1 MPDATEIET
10 HLTAL
15 FSEVRASAEAQ
26 EDEPLSIE
34 GLRQSANAHRQARR
48 RGTVFQSLVENAT
61 DAIFVSDLEGKQTYS
76 NRACCVLFGY
86 DYERQGM
93 EGMPLSGLCP
103 EENARAFTK
112 QVLRRA
118 REGGWS
124 GEARLKRNDGTL
136 FDAYLTI
143 SPVTDGGD
151 RLAGAGVIVRDIS
164 ERKASEREKVYQSR
178 AHQVHLIAEM
188 AQEIT
193 AATNLGELYRRTVDV
208 VKERLGYYHVQLFR
222 PDPDSDGLILV
233 AACGQAAEV
242 GIDRRLIGAK
252 GSVVMAA
259 ASGQPILTPD
269 ARANPQWTTRL
280 DWPQVAG
287 ELAVPIKARGQV
299 LGVLDVL
306 SDTAGVLNRED
317 EILLIDLAGQIAN
330 AIRSTR
336 LLEEANTLRKF
347 ADAPEGVGWITL
359 EGGLFI
365 YANPT
370 LCNILGE
377 DRPEDTFGK
386 SILSYYPD
394 ELRQRVQVE
403 ILPAALREGQWVG
416 ELSFVTARGGVV
428 PTMQSIFL
436 VRDGSGKP
444 LYLANVV
451 TDISEQK
458 RAESVAGRRLRQL
471 HCLNDVGRMIES
483 EPPIPELLQW
493 VVGRVPQA
501 VQHPDACVVAIE
513 FEGIGGEERVVC
525 GEAKAIDLPYRIAED
540 LVARGEAVGR
550 VYVSYDREC
559 EFSEEDRVLAGD
571 VARRVSGYIESQ
583 LLSEQAKAGLEEVI
597 SAHLIYKPERWTELV
612 SESTPSE
619 EAAHPEVP
627 APDGVGLKARIKK
640 SRVYAVLQRLLRR
653 GAIRMFVLVLVP
665 SLLAGAL
672 LTSHVGSQVLG
683 GYSTSVPTAAGAVAR
698 FHNDPAVLTPLF
710 TATPSV
716 SPATPEATG
725 TSSSTPSPTFF
736 ATSPP
741 TSLPTVS
748 PTPRSVDL
756 VVPLPFPAVEPTV
769 TPTLPISPAVQP
781 VPVAADAINI
791 VVLGSDQ
798 RPDWSEW
805 HTDAVHI
812 VSIQR
817 DRGVVSIISIP
828 RDLYVYVPGFWM
840 SRINFADYY
849 GEVYGYEGGG
859 PALVRDTLLYNLG
872 IRVDY
877 YVRTNFDGLIGIVD
891 TVDGIDIPVH
901 CGISDYW
908 PYPDEDGEYP
918 ILTLEPGVHHMDGET
933 ALWYA
938 RTRMTTSVFSRER
951 RQQQV
956 LQALWHKLRDEMTIV
971 QIPSL
976 WEQGRDMVETDLALE
991 DVVGLARVAF
1001 ALEDQSVRFYN
1012 IGADEVT
1019 PWTTPYGGHVF
1030 LPRWEA
1036 IQPIV
1041 AEAMAPIPV
1050 GRQSYVY
1057 KPVEVWNGTS
1067 NPGWDLLAADRLYR
1081 AGFPAVDGEPDRQ
1094 DYAQTQLILFTAS
1107 AKGSG
1112 VDYLQQ
1118 VFNIPDS
1125 QVIHQPGGSSEFGMR
1140 LILGADY
1147 RTCPYP

>member
-15 FSEVRASAEAQ
+15 FSEVGASFEAQ
-26 EDEPLSIE
+26 GDGPLSIE
-34 GLRQSANAHRQARR
+34 GLKQSANVRRQARR
-48 RGTVFQSLVENAT
+48 QSAVFQSLVENAI
-61 DAIFVSDLEGKQTYS
+61 DAIFVGDLEGKQTYS

-86 DYERQGM
+86 DYERQDM
-93 EGMPLSGLCP
+93 EGMPLSGLWP
-103 EENARAFTK
+103 EENARTFTK
-112 QVLRRA
+112 QVLPRA
-118 REGGWS
+118 RRGGWS
-124 GEARLKRNDGTL
+124 GEARLRRRDGAL
-136 FDAYLTI
+136 FDAYLTAF
-143 SPVTDGGD
+143 PVTDGGD
-151 RLAGAGVIVRDIS
+151 RLAGIAVIVRDIS
-164 ERKASEREKVYQSR
+164 ERKASEREKVHQSR
-178 AHQVHLIAEM
+178 ARQVRLVAEM

-193 AATNLGELYRRTVDV
+193 AATNLDELYRRIVSV

-242 GIDRRLIGAK
+242 SSDRRPTGAK

-259 ASGQPILTPD
+259 ASGQPVLASD
-269 ARANPQWTTRL
+269 VRANPRMPRPDL
-280 DWPQVAG
+280 PRVAG
-287 ELAVPIKARGQV
+287 ELAVPIKLRDQV

-306 SDTAGVLNRED
+306 SDTAGTLNGED
-317 EILLIDLAGQIAN
+317 EILLIDLSSQIAN
-330 AIRSTR
+330 AIRSVR
-336 LLEEANTLRKF
+336 LLEEANTLRQF

-370 LCNILGE
+370 LCGILGE
-377 DRPEDTFGK
+377 DRPEDTFGQ

-394 ELRQRVQVE
+394 ELRQRVQAE
-403 ILPAALREGQWVG
+403 ILPAALRDGQWIG
-416 ELSFVTARGGVV
+416 ELSFVTARGKAV

-451 TDISEQK
+451 TDISKQK
-458 RAESVAGRRLRQL
+458 QAESVAGRRLKQL
-471 HCLNDVGRMIES
+471 RCLNDVGRMIES
-483 EPPIPELLQW
+483 EPPVLELLQW
-493 VVGRVPQA
+493 VVERIPQA
-501 VQHPDACVVAIE
+501 VRHPDACVVAIE
-513 FEGIGGEERVVC
+513 FEDIGGEERVVC
-525 GEAKAIDLPYRIAED
+525 GEAGAIDSPCRIVED
-540 LVARGEAVGR
+540 LVAQGEAVGR
-550 VYVSYDREC
+550 VYVSYAQGR
-559 EFSEEDRVLAGD
+559 EFSEEDRALAGD
-571 VARRVSGYIESQ
+571 VARRVSGYIESR

-597 SAHLIYKPERWTELV
+597 SAHLVYRPERWAELV
-612 SESTPSE
+612 SKPAPSE
-619 EAAHPEVP
+619 EGVHPESTS
-627 APDGVGLKARIKK
+627 AGGVGLGSRLKK
-640 SRVYAVLQRLLRR
+640 SRVYAALQRLLRR
-653 GAIRMFVLVLVP
+653 ATIRLFVLVLVP
-665 SLLAGAL
+665 VLLAGAL
-672 LTSHVGSQVLG
+672 FTTRVGSQAYG
-683 GYSTSVPTAAGAVAR
+683 GYPTSTAAGAVAR

-710 TATPSV
+710 TATPPV
-716 SPATPEATG
+716 SSATPEATG

-736 ATSPP
+736 ATSFP

-748 PTPRSVDL
+748 PTPQSVGL

-769 TPTLPISPAVQP
+769 TPTLPISPPVQP
-781 VPVAADAINI
+781 VPVAADAVNI
-791 VVLGSDQ
+791 VVLGSDR

-805 HTDAVHI
+805 HTDAVHV

-849 GEVYGYEGGG
+849 GETYGYEGGG

-872 IRVDY
+872 IRADY

-891 TVDGIDIPVH
+891 TVGGVDIPVH

-908 PYPDEDGEYP
+908 PYPDENGEYP
-918 ILTLEPGVHHMDGET
+918 ILTLEPGVQRMDGET

-956 LQALWHKLRDEMTIV
+956 LQALWHKLRDEMTLA

-976 WEQGRDMVETDLALE
+976 WEQGRDMVETDLAFE
-991 DVVGLARVAF
+991 DVLALARVAF

-1030 LPRWEA
+1030 LPRWES
-1036 IQPIV
+1036 IQPLV
-1041 AEAMAPIPV
+1041 AEAMAPLPV
-1050 GRQSYVY
+1050 GRLRYVY

-1067 NPGWDLLAADRLYR
+1067 NPGWDVLAADRLYR
-1081 AGFPAVDGEPDRQ
+1081 AGFSAVVGEPDRR
-1094 DYAQTQLILFTAS
+1094 DYAQTQLVLFTAS

-1112 VDYLQQ
+1112 VDYLPQ
-1118 VFNIPDS
+1118 VFNIPDDRVS
-1125 QVIHQPGGSSEFGMR
+1125 HQPGGSPEFGMR

-1147 RTCPYP
+1147 QTCPYP